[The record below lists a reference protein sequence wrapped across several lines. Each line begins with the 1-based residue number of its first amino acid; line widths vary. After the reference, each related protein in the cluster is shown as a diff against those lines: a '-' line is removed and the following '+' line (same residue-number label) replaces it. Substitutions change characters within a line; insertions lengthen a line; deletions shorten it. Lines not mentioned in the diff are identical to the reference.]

1 MTATVLI
8 TGAAGYV
15 GSQLAQRLSAEM
27 NVIGVDIRQP
37 ADSPCPIFDTD
48 IRAPALAQLMT
59 EHNVSAVVHLAS
71 VVENSGDEARDYD
84 IDVNGT
90 RNVFESCVAAGVKQ
104 IIVTS
109 SGAAYGYHADNP
121 DWIDEECPL
130 RGNDEFAYSRHK
142 RLVEEYLAEQR
153 REHPEVGQ
161 LILRPGTVLGAN
173 TRNQITNL
181 FEKKRVLAISGSDS
195 PFIFIWDQD
204 VIAIIEQGIRQQTTG
219 IFNLAGDG
227 ALRID
232 EVAELLDKPLMRIPA
247 WVLKGVLT
255 VGSRLGISRYSPEQV
270 NFLRYRPVLSNKK
283 LKAEFPYQPQR
294 SSRETLEYF
303 IEHARARG
311 QI

>member
-1 MTATVLI
+1 MSTVLI

-27 NVIGVDIRQP
+27 SVIGVDIRQP
-37 ADSPCPIFDTD
+37 ENGPCQIFDTD
-48 IRAPALAQLMT
+48 IRDPALADLML
-59 EHNVSAVVHLAS
+59 EHRVGSVVHLAS

-90 RNVFESCVAAGVKQ
+90 RNVFECCVKAGVKQ
-104 IIVTS
+104 MIVTS

-121 DWIDEECPL
+121 DWIDESCPL

-142 RLVEEYLAEQR
+142 RLVEEYLAQQR
-153 REHPEVGQ
+153 IEHPEVGQ
-161 LILRPGTVLGAN
+161 LILRPGTVLGAH

-181 FEKKRVLAISGSDS
+181 FEKKRVLAIQGSDS

-204 VIAIIEQGIRQQTTG
+204 VIAIIEQGIREQTTG

-232 EVAELLDKPLMRIPA
+232 EVAQLLNKPLLRIPA
-247 WVLKGVLT
+247 WVLRAVLS
-255 VGSRLGISRYSPEQV
+255 VGHKLGIGRYSPQQV
-270 NFLRYRPVLSNKK
+270 NFLRYRPVLSNQK
-283 LKAEFPYQPQR
+283 LKADFPYQPKR
-294 SSRETLEYF
+294 SSKETLEYF

>member
-1 MTATVLI
+1 MSTVLI

-27 NVIGVDIRQP
+27 TVIGVDIRQP
-37 ADSPCPIFDTD
+37 AESACAIFDTD
-48 IRAPALAQLMT
+48 IRDPALAELML
-59 EHNVSAVVHLAS
+59 EHGVSSVVHLAS

-90 RNVFESCVAAGVKQ
+90 RNVFECCVKAGVKQ
-104 IIVTS
+104 MIVTS

-121 DWIDEECPL
+121 DWIDESCPL

-142 RLVEEYLAEQR
+142 RLVEEYLAQQR
-153 REHPEVGQ
+153 IEHPEVGQ

-181 FEKKRVLAISGSDS
+181 FEKKRVLAIRGSDS

-204 VIAIIEQGIRQQTTG
+204 VIAIIEQGIREQTTG

-232 EVAELLDKPLMRIPA
+232 EVAQLLDKPIVRIPA
-247 WVLKGVLT
+247 WVLRAVLT
-255 VGSRLGISRYSPEQV
+255 VGHKLGIGRYSPQQV
-270 NFLRYRPVLSNKK
+270 NFLRYRPVLSNQK

-311 QI
+311 QL

>member
-27 NVIGVDIRQP
+27 KVIGIDIRQP
-37 ADSPCPIFDTD
+37 EDSACPIFDTD
-48 IRAPALAQLMT
+48 IRDPALADLMA
-59 EHNVSAVVHLAS
+59 EHKVSAVVHLAS
-71 VVENSGDEARDYD
+71 IVESTGDEALDYD

-90 RNVFESCVAAGVKQ
+90 RNVFESCVKAGVKQ

-121 DWIDEECPL
+121 DWIDEESPL

-142 RLVEEYLAEQR
+142 RLVEEYLAQQR
-153 REHPEVGQ
+153 QEHPEVGQ
-161 LILRPGTVLGAN
+161 LILRPGTVLGAH

-232 EVAELLDKPLMRIPA
+232 EVAELLGKPLMRIPA

-255 VGSRLGISRYSPEQV
+255 VGSRLGIGRYSPEQV